1 MCGYIKDTDKNDNNW
16 DTSRCYGGHGDGY
29 DPTVYNLKVPIG
41 IELIDEGDVGDG
53 LVLNYNNYDYYYDY
67 ENELQDTFWDA
78 VSLIKDKDWEKFND

>member
-1 MCGYIKDTDKNDNNW
+1 MRF
-16 DTSRCYGGHGDGY
+16 SS
-29 DPTVYNLKVPIG
+29 V
-41 IELIDEGDVGDG
+41 ELIDEGDVGDG